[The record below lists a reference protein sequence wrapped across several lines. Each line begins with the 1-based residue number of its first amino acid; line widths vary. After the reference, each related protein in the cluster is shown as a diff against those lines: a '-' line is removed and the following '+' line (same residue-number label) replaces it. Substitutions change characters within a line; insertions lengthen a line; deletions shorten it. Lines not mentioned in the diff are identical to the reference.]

1 MGTRLD
7 TAYSGLADSE
17 NHFGPP
23 IKNLTYTNLR
33 ILTPT
38 FSRTVVAYPPLRQL
52 TWGFLNMQQWN
63 LISKIFV
70 CALLFQAAPAQA
82 PKTLLD
88 NDRVVVR
95 DVPGPATAEPL
106 DSVVVFLS
114 GAASGTAVFLSKGAT
129 PDISGRYIL
138 VGLKDH
144 ANVPVAN
151 TSGYP
156 LAFPRP
162 GAKKILE
169 NEKVIVWDNTWAPGV
184 AAPMHFHDKDTIA
197 VFLDDG
203 DVKSTSLDGTVVV
216 TPHTAGS
223 ASFNRANRTHTEM
236 LASGKQRAIITELK

>member
-1 MGTRLD
+1 ML
-7 TAYSGLADSE
+7 
-17 NHFGPP
+17 
-23 IKNLTYTNLR
+23 
-33 ILTPT
+33 
-38 FSRTVVAYPPLRQL
+38 
-52 TWGFLNMQQWN
+52 QWN
-63 LISKIFV
+63 LISKIFL

-95 DVPGPATAEPL
+95 DVAGPATAEPL
-106 DSVVVFLS
+106 DSVVVSLS
-114 GAASGTAVFLSKGAT
+114 GASSGTAVFLSKGAT
-129 PDISGRYIL
+129 PDISGRYIV

-197 VFLDDG
+197 VFLEDG

-216 TPHTAGS
+216 SPHTAGT

>member
-1 MGTRLD
+1 M
-7 TAYSGLADSE
+7 
-17 NHFGPP
+17 P
-23 IKNLTYTNLR
+23 
-33 ILTPT
+33 
-38 FSRTVVAYPPLRQL
+38 
-52 TWGFLNMQQWN
+52 QWN
-63 LISKIFV
+63 LIGKISLCAFV
-70 CALLFQAAPAQA
+70 FQAALTQA

-88 NDRVVVR
+88 NDRGAVR
-95 DVPGPATAEPL
+95 DVTGPATADLL
-106 DSVVVFLS
+106 DSVVVSLS
-114 GAASGTAVFLSKGAT
+114 GTTSGTAMFVSKGTT
-129 PDISGRYIL
+129 PDISGRYIV

-162 GAKKILE
+162 DAKKILE
-169 NEKVIVWDNTWAPGV
+169 NEKVIVWDNTWTPGV

-197 VFLDDG
+197 VFLEDG

-236 LASGKQRAIITELK
+236 LVSGKQRAIITELK

>member
-1 MGTRLD
+1 
-7 TAYSGLADSE
+7 
-17 NHFGPP
+17 
-23 IKNLTYTNLR
+23 
-33 ILTPT
+33 
-38 FSRTVVAYPPLRQL
+38 
-52 TWGFLNMQQWN
+52 MQQWN
-63 LISKIFV
+63 LISKIFL
-70 CALLFQAAPAQA
+70 CALLFQAAPAPA

-95 DVPGPATAEPL
+95 DVTGPAIAEPL
-106 DSVVVFLS
+106 DSVVVALS
-114 GAASGTAVFLSKGAT
+114 GTASGTAVFLSKGAT
-129 PDISGRYIL
+129 LDISGRYIV

-169 NEKVIVWDNTWAPGV
+169 NEKVIVWDNAWAPGV

-197 VFLDDG
+197 VFLEDG
-203 DVKSTSLDGTVVV
+203 AVKSTSLDGTVVV
-216 TPHTAGS
+216 SPHTAGT

>member
-1 MGTRLD
+1 ML
-7 TAYSGLADSE
+7 
-17 NHFGPP
+17 
-23 IKNLTYTNLR
+23 
-33 ILTPT
+33 
-38 FSRTVVAYPPLRQL
+38 
-52 TWGFLNMQQWN
+52 QWN
-63 LISKIFV
+63 LISKIFL

-95 DVPGPATAEPL
+95 DVAGPATAEPL
-106 DSVVVFLS
+106 DSVVVSLS

-129 PDISGRYIL
+129 PDISGRYIV

-169 NEKVIVWDNTWAPGV
+169 NEKVIVWDNTWV
-184 AAPMHFHDKDTIA
+184 AGPMHFHAKDTIA
-197 VFLDDG
+197 VFLEDG

-216 TPHTAGS
+216 SPHTAGT

>member
-1 MGTRLD
+1 
-7 TAYSGLADSE
+7 
-17 NHFGPP
+17 
-23 IKNLTYTNLR
+23 
-33 ILTPT
+33 
-38 FSRTVVAYPPLRQL
+38 
-52 TWGFLNMQQWN
+52 MQQWN
-63 LISKIFV
+63 LISKIFL
-70 CALLFQAAPAQA
+70 CTLLFQAAPAQT

-95 DVPGPATAEPL
+95 DVTGPATAEPL
-106 DSVVVFLS
+106 DSVVVSLS
-114 GAASGTAVFLSKGAT
+114 GTTSGTAVFLSKGAT
-129 PDISGRYIL
+129 PDISGRYIV

-144 ANVPVAN
+144 ARVPIAN

-184 AAPMHFHDKDTIA
+184 AAPMHFHDKDTIG
-197 VFLDDG
+197 VYLEDG

-216 TPHTAGS
+216 NPHTAGT
-223 ASFNRANRTHTEM
+223 ASFNRGNRTHTEM